1 MPTVMLE
8 ARIQNHFFESADLAY
23 QVAEQLAHP
32 IAEAAQVIAGCLTAG
47 GRLLV
52 HAHASEAQR
61 ATWLVERLLAG
72 QERERPPL
80 AALALSGTSADL
92 AARQLQTHG
101 QAGDLLL
108 LLCPLDDDDTARAL
122 IAQAHQ
128 QELGVLMFSGGM
140 GAQWPSVLRDTDV
153 WVPVPHERHL
163 RIHEIHLIA
172 LHALCDAIDLQ
183 LLGEA
188 DPA

>member
-1 MPTVMLE
+1 
-8 ARIQNHFFESADLAY
+8 
-23 QVAEQLAHP
+23 
-32 IAEAAQVIAGCLTAG
+32 
-47 GRLLV
+47 
-52 HAHASEAQR
+52 
-61 ATWLVERLLAG
+61 
-72 QERERPPL
+72 
-80 AALALSGTSADL
+80 
-92 AARQLQTHG
+92 
-101 QAGDLLL
+101 
-108 LLCPLDDDDTARAL
+108 
-122 IAQAHQ
+122 
-128 QELGVLMFSGGM
+128 MFSGGM